1 LQLHAHAVRGDDAGD
16 RGSSEPR
23 KVSSTM
29 VSEATASR
37 RPLSLVS
44 RSTIA
49 TLLVLIG
56 FLGITG
62 FALDRA
68 YAHAALEG

>member
-1 LQLHAHAVRGDDAGD
+1 MAPED
-16 RGSSEPR
+16 
-23 KVSSTM
+23 
-29 VSEATASR
+29 TASR

-49 TLLVLIG
+49 TLLVLVG
-56 FLGITG
+56 FLGVTG

-68 YAHAALEG
+68 YAQVRDPNAYRPDAFRDAMAGVAQAARSLRGE

>member
-1 LQLHAHAVRGDDAGD
+1 
-16 RGSSEPR
+16 
-23 KVSSTM
+23 M

-68 YAHAALEG
+68 YAHAALEGLRAQLHGGRERGGSAGRRGR

>member
-1 LQLHAHAVRGDDAGD
+1 
-16 RGSSEPR
+16 
-23 KVSSTM
+23 M
-29 VSEATASR
+29 VSEIVASR

-68 YAHAALEG
+68 YAHAALEGLRAQLQSYAYTYLAGIDVSSRSDRISC